1 MMQIFLKE
9 LSILGLI
16 FMISACGFQL
26 RGNIQANFDS
36 ISISGGTPSFNKT
49 LQRKFRQAGI
59 SIKSSAEAE
68 KIVEIIVNKFTKTI
82 LTLTGT
88 GLVSEYQLDY
98 DVTYRFKNKD
108 GAWNLP
114 VTIEASRTYTYDDSD
129 ILAKDEEEKRLIS
142 GMEDQLIKTMAT
154 QISLSK

>member
-1 MMQIFLKE
+1 MQIFLKE

-16 FMISACGFQL
+16 LIISACGFQL
-26 RGNIQANFDS
+26 RGDIQANFDS
-36 ISISGGTPSFNKT
+36 ISISGGTSSFNKT

-59 SIKSSAEAE
+59 TITNASEAE
-68 KIVEIIVNKFTKTI
+68 KIVEIIENKFTKTI

-88 GLVSEYQLDY
+88 GAVSEYQLDY
-98 DVTYRFKNKD
+98 EVIYRFKNKD
-108 GAWNLP
+108 GLWNLP
-114 VTIEASRTYTYDDSD
+114 VTIEATRTFTYDDAN
-129 ILAKDEEEKRLIS
+129 ILAKDEEEKRLVS

>member
-1 MMQIFLKE
+1 MQIFLKK

-16 FMISACGFQL
+16 LLISACGFQL
-26 RGNIQANFDS
+26 RGDIQANFDS
-36 ISISGGTPSFNKT
+36 ISISGGTSSFNKT

-59 SIKSSAEAE
+59 TITNASEAE
-68 KIVEIIVNKFTKTI
+68 KIVEIIENKFTKTI
-82 LTLTGT
+82 LTLTGK
-88 GLVSEYQLDY
+88 GAVSEYQLDY
-98 DVTYRFKNKD
+98 DVTYRFKNKG

-114 VTIEASRTYTYDDSD
+114 VMIEATRTYTYDDSD
-129 ILAKDEEEKRLIS
+129 ILAKDEEEKRLVS

>member
-1 MMQIFLKE
+1 MQIFLKE
-9 LSILGLI
+9 LAILGFILL
-16 FMISACGFQL
+16 ISACGFQL
-26 RGNIQANFDS
+26 RGDIQANFDS
-36 ISISGGTPSFNKT
+36 ISISGGTSNFNKT

-59 SIKSSAEAE
+59 SIKSASEAE
-68 KIVEIIVNKFTKTI
+68 KIVEIIKNSFTKTI

-88 GLVSEYQLDY
+88 GAVSEYQLDY
-98 DVTYRFKNKD
+98 VVTYRFKSKD
-108 GAWNLP
+108 SPWNLP
-114 VTIEASRTYTYDDSD
+114 VTIEASRNYTYDDSD

>member
-1 MMQIFLKE
+1 MQIFLKK

-16 FMISACGFQL
+16 LIISACGFQL
-26 RGNIQANFDS
+26 RGDINANFDS
-36 ISISGGTPSFNKT
+36 ISISGGTSSFNKT

-59 SIKSSAEAE
+59 TIKSTSDAE
-68 KIVEIIVNKFTKTI
+68 KIVEIIKNNFTKTI

-88 GLVSEYQLDY
+88 GAVSEYQLDY
-98 DVTYRFKNKD
+98 IVTYRFKSKD
-108 GAWNLP
+108 GSWNLP
-114 VTIEASRTYTYDDSD
+114 VTIETSRTYTYDDSD
-129 ILAKDEEEKRLIS
+129 ILAKDEEEKRLVS

>member
-1 MMQIFLKE
+1 MQILLKNF
-9 LSILGLI
+9 SILGLI
-16 FMISACGFQL
+16 LIISACGFQL
-26 RGNIQANFDS
+26 RGDIQANFDS
-36 ISISGGTPSFNKT
+36 IAISGGTSSFNKI

-59 SIKSSAEAE
+59 TIASTSEAE
-68 KIVEIIVNKFTKTI
+68 KIVEIIDNKFTKTI

-98 DVTYRFKNKD
+98 VVIYRFKSKDKPWNKP
-108 GAWNLP
+108 L
-114 VTIEASRTYTYDDSD
+114 TIETSRTYTYDDSD
-129 ILAKDEEEKRLIS
+129 ILAKDEEEKRLVS

>member
-1 MMQIFLKE
+1 MQICLKK

-16 FMISACGFQL
+16 FIISACGFQL
-26 RGNIQANFDS
+26 RGDIQANFDS
-36 ISISGGTPSFNKT
+36 ISISGGSSNFNKT

-59 SIKSSAEAE
+59 TIKSASEAE
-68 KIVEIIVNKFTKTI
+68 KIVQILKNDFTKTI

-98 DVTYRFKNKD
+98 TVSYRFKSKD
-108 GAWNLP
+108 GPWSLP
-114 VTIEASRTYTYDDSD
+114 LTLEASRTYTYDDSD
-129 ILAKDEEEKRLIS
+129 ILAKDEEEKRLLS

>member
-1 MMQIFLKE
+1 MQICLKK

-16 FMISACGFQL
+16 FIISACGFQL
-26 RGNIQANFDS
+26 RGDIQANFDS
-36 ISISGGTPSFNKT
+36 ISISGGTSSFNKT

-59 SIKSSAEAE
+59 TIESRSKAE
-68 KIVEIIVNKFTKTI
+68 KNVEIIKNKFTKTI

-88 GLVSEYQLDY
+88 GTVSEYQLDY
-98 DVTYRFKNKD
+98 FVTYRFKSED
-108 GAWNLP
+108 GPWNQP
-114 VTIEASRTYTYDDSD
+114 ITIEASRIYTYDDSD
-129 ILAKDEEEKRLIS
+129 LLAKDEEEKRLLS

>member
-1 MMQIFLKE
+1 MQIFLKK

-16 FMISACGFQL
+16 LIISACGFQL
-26 RGNIQANFDS
+26 RGDINANFDS
-36 ISISGGTPSFNKT
+36 ISISGGTSSFNKT

-59 SIKSSAEAE
+59 TIKSISEAE
-68 KIVEIIVNKFTKTI
+68 KNVEIIKNNFTKTI

-88 GLVSEYQLDY
+88 GAVSEYQLDY
-98 DVTYRFKNKD
+98 IVTYRFKSKD
-108 GAWNLP
+108 GSWNLP
-114 VTIEASRTYTYDDSD
+114 VTIETSRTYTYDDSD
-129 ILAKDEEEKRLIS
+129 ILAKDEEEKRLVS

>member
-1 MMQIFLKE
+1 MQICLKK

-16 FMISACGFQL
+16 FIISACGFQL
-26 RGNIQANFDS
+26 RGDIQANFES
-36 ISISGGTPSFNKT
+36 ISISGGTSSFNKT

-59 SIKSSAEAE
+59 TIESRSKAE
-68 KIVEIIVNKFTKTI
+68 KNVEIIKNKFTKTI

-88 GLVSEYQLDY
+88 GTVSEYQLDY
-98 DVTYRFKNKD
+98 FVTYRFKSED
-108 GAWNLP
+108 GPWNLP
-114 VTIEASRTYTYDDSD
+114 ITIEASRIYTYDDSD
-129 ILAKDEEEKRLIS
+129 LLAKDEEEKRLLS

>member
-1 MMQIFLKE
+1 MQIFLKK

-16 FMISACGFQL
+16 LIISACGFQL

-36 ISISGGTPSFNKT
+36 ISISGGTSSFNKT

-59 SIKSSAEAE
+59 TIKSASEAE
-68 KIVEIIVNKFTKTI
+68 KIVQIIKNDFDKTI

-98 DVTYRFKNKD
+98 TVSYRFKSKD
-108 GAWNLP
+108 GPWNKPL
-114 VTIEASRTYTYDDSD
+114 TIETSRTYTYDDSD
-129 ILAKDEEEKRLIS
+129 ILAKDEEEKRLLS
-142 GMEDQLIKTMAT
+142 GMEDQIIKTMAT

>member
-1 MMQIFLKE
+1 MQIFLRK
-9 LSILGLI
+9 LSIFGLI
-16 FMISACGFQL
+16 LFISACGFQL
-26 RGNIQANFDS
+26 RGDIQANFDS
-36 ISISGGTPSFNKT
+36 ISISGGTSGFNKT

-59 SIKSSAEAE
+59 TIASASEAE
-68 KIVEIIVNKFTKTI
+68 KIVEIIENKFTKTI

-88 GLVSEYQLDY
+88 GAVSEYQLDY

-108 GAWNLP
+108 APWNLP
-114 VTIEASRTYTYDDSD
+114 VTIEATRTYTYDDQD
-129 ILAKDEEEKRLIS
+129 ILAKDEEEKRLVS

>member
-1 MMQIFLKE
+1 MQIFLKK

-16 FMISACGFQL
+16 LAISACGFQL
-26 RGNIQANFDS
+26 RGDIQANFDS
-36 ISISGGTPSFNKT
+36 ISISGGTSSFNKT

-59 SIKSSAEAE
+59 TIKSVSEAE
-68 KIVEIIVNKFTKTI
+68 KIVEIIKNEFTKTI

-88 GLVSEYQLDY
+88 GAVSEYQLDY
-98 DVTYRFKNKD
+98 EVTYRFKSKD
-108 GAWNLP
+108 GPWNLP

-129 ILAKDEEEKRLIS
+129 ILAKDEEEKRLVS